1 MGSKVNILTPGSG
14 EENCNFYCRC
24 QTRSIGSYCSKDLS
38 SLMDFRERFMWV
50 RGCVQLANCLLIGW
64 WWGNQE
70 SASSTSWFQPVWGV
84 LALGSIQLT
93 SSTWWVFKYLLTKKK
108 KSKKPLRIWLIILS
122 TVFEEELIVLD
133 YYFVLFDCFLCV
145 CIFFTSLIKCIPW
158 NSGEVS
164 EAIVFLQIRGMR
176 RHRGPVLG
184 RPHRVLYGCRL
195 NVVGPAIPSELF
207 SITCYC
213 LLSC

>member
-50 RGCVQLANCLLIGW
+50 RGFVQLANCLLIGW

-70 SASSTSWFQPVWGV
+70 SASSTSWFQPVWDV
-84 LALGSIQLT
+84 IALGSIQLT

-108 KSKKPLRIWLIILS
+108 KKQETSKDLAHNIIYSFWGRTNCPWL
-122 TVFEEELIVLD
+122 
-133 YYFVLFDCFLCV
+133 LFCLVWLFPLCV
-145 CIFFTSLIKCIPW
+145 HFF
-158 NSGEVS
+158 
-164 EAIVFLQIRGMR
+164 
-176 RHRGPVLG
+176 
-184 RPHRVLYGCRL
+184 Y
-195 NVVGPAIPSELF
+195 F
-207 SITCYC
+207 SD
-213 LLSC
+213 